1 MNPNSFKDTVSNA
14 KSAAEG
20 AVENAADKMAQMG
33 RKARDS
39 AVGAM
44 ENAQDI
50 SQTAA
55 DNLKQQA
62 AEAAAAAENRLD
74 NLTDAAQSGFRSAK
88 SSLADGGD
96 RLAKALHDAAEGT
109 RATSDRVV
117 EAVSTSVSNVADHLR
132 TDSISDLVASSKA
145 YAQRH
150 PATVA
155 AGAAVLGFVVAH
167 LVQSQARNRDRRG

>member
-14 KSAAEG
+14 KNAAEG

-33 RKARDS
+33 RKARAS
-39 AVGAM
+39 
-44 ENAQDI
+44 AQDI

-55 DNLKQQA
+55 ENVKQQA

-74 NLTDAAQSGFRSAK
+74 DLTDAAQSSFRSAK
-88 SSLADGGD
+88 STLADGGD
-96 RLAKALHDAAEGT
+96 RLAKALHDAADGT
-109 RATSDRVV
+109 RAASGRVV
-117 EAVSTSVSNVADHLR
+117 EAVSTGVSDVADHLR
-132 TDSISDLVASSKA
+132 TDSITDLVSSTKA

-167 LVQSQARNRDRRG
+167 LVQSQARNRGRRG